1 MWHNGTFFPRFSAG
15 GIGLTVE
22 LVLEYADVL
31 DIEHWQVLQHV
42 GYLRNR
48 LGVPEEL
55 LGTTIGGTN
64 ALMIKSARQWL
75 LQCGKKTL
83 TAG

>member
-1 MWHNGTFFPRFSAG
+1 MWQNGPFSPPRFTPG
-15 GIGLTVE
+15 GIDLTVE

-31 DIEHWQVLQHV
+31 DIDHRKILQQT

-55 LGTTIGGTN
+55 LGTSLDGTN
-64 ALMIKSARQWL
+64 ALMVKSARQAVV
-75 LQCGKKTL
+75 T
-83 TAG
+83 